1 MSLEVSTAVEP
12 EYVRITVTGEY
23 SFSCLF
29 GFIEFVK
36 KTSSKNERRRALID
50 CRQMTGRMT
59 EVERFEA
66 GQHIAK
72 IFGSGLRTALM
83 FPADGITKL
92 GELTARNRGA
102 KFLVTPCE
110 TEALEWLLAT

>member
-36 KTSSKNERRRALID
+36 KASSKNERRRALID
-50 CRQMTGRMT
+50 CRQMTGKMT
-59 EVERFEA
+59 EVERFEG

-72 IFGSGLRTALM
+72 IFGGGLRTALM
-83 FPADGITKL
+83 MPADGITKL

-102 KFLVTPCE
+102 KFLVTPSE
-110 TEALEWLLAT
+110 TEALEWLLAA